1 VNPRK
6 ETNCG
11 YEEDRGATRDNDDRG
26 VLTLI
31 APRRHS
37 LLWEFGPEGYRRAIE
52 AFAEHPTLTRL
63 VATAEAGLGIW
74 LALRV
79 YSAGGVSAGRG
90 AWHGLRSRRVLKE
103 GVRMAIE
110 NPALNERSFQRGS
123 RPRRHRAME
132 RTRKRGVE
140 IIAIG

>member
-1 VNPRK
+1 VGMRRIA
-6 ETNCG
+6 ELVAIMMIG
-11 YEEDRGATRDNDDRG
+11 EG

-63 VATAEAGLGIW
+63 VATAEAGLSIW

-79 YSAGGVSAGRG
+79 YSQ
-90 AWHGLRSRRVLKE
+90 E
-103 GVRMAIE
+103 E
-110 NPALNERSFQRGS
+110 
-123 RPRRHRAME
+123 
-132 RTRKRGVE
+132 
-140 IIAIG
+140 